1 MSPNEEAV
9 KRVAEQLG
17 IGVELT
23 KHNHVMPAIAKSCG
37 TCLAVSAT
45 TKLVE
50 IEEALRAFDERES
63 DPAMTRIWL
72 EKFLAD
78 VRRIVEKKG

>member
-1 MSPNEEAV
+1 MSPNEIAV

-45 TKLVE
+45 SKLVE
-50 IEEALRAFDERES
+50 IEEALKDYEEFES
-63 DPAMTRIWL
+63 GV
-72 EKFLAD
+72 KLAEA
-78 VRRIVEKKG
+78 VRRIVEKKGTDHA